1 MIMPEKS
8 TSEIEYRGYTLIA
21 VEQSPGWR
29 VRIYPGH
36 GLLKTN
42 PDYVSGI
49 TKEEAFAKARAIV
62 DYHLLGEI

>member
-1 MIMPEKS
+1 MIMLEKS

-21 VEQSPGWR
+21 IEQSPGWR

-36 GLLKTN
+36 GLLNTN

-49 TKEEAFAKARAIV
+49 TKEEALAKARATI
-62 DYHLLGEI
+62 DYHLLG

>member
-21 VEQSPGWR
+21 IEQSPGWR

-36 GLLKTN
+36 GLLK
-42 PDYVSGI
+42 GI
-49 TKEEAFAKARAIV
+49 TKEEALAKARATI
-62 DYHLLGEI
+62 DYHLLG